1 MLRASSITVGL
12 RFVFATVPLFAA
24 LAAFPGHAFAQSSP
38 RVKMVLNWK
47 YQGPQAWFF
56 IAQDKGYFKA
66 EGVDIELDQGEGSGA
81 PVGKIASGAYNAGFG
96 DINAIIN
103 LAAIK
108 PQDAPV
114 GVYMMYN
121 IPPFVIAAKKSSGI
135 KSPKDLEGKTLGGA
149 GNDAA
154 LKLFP
159 AFAKL
164 AKMDAS
170 KVNITN
176 MAPNLREQMLQRGQV
191 DAVFGYV
198 NTIWFS
204 AKPLGIDPEK
214 DLVWLKYSDYGMDLY
229 SNTIMVSRAL
239 AKDHPKV
246 VSGMLRALNR
256 SIAEVAKNLEP
267 GMDAVMKREPLL
279 NRGIEKERLV
289 ATLKNE
295 MSHPEIK
302 EVGFG
307 DVKDDRLK
315 RAIAQ
320 VVDAYGLPRAPSNA
334 EVFDRSFLPPKS
346 DRMFAF

>member
-1 MLRASSITVGL
+1 MLRPSS
-12 RFVFATVPLFAA
+12 FPVFMRTACVIVPL
-24 LAAFPGHAFAQSSP
+24 LAAFAAVPTAVHAQSSP
-38 RVKMVLNWK
+38 KVKMVLNWK

-56 IAQDKGYFKA
+56 IAQDRGYFKA

-103 LAAIK
+103 LASSK

-114 GVYMMYN
+114 AVYMMYN

-135 KSPKDLEGKTLGGA
+135 KTPKDLEGKNLGGA

-170 KVNITN
+170 KVSITN

-229 SNTIMVSRAL
+229 SNTIMVSKAL

-256 SIAEVAKNLEP
+256 AIGEVSKNLEP
-267 GMDAVMKREPLL
+267 GMDAVMKRESLL
-279 NRGIEKERLV
+279 NRTIEKERLV

-302 EVGFG
+302 EIGFG

-320 VVDAYGLPRAPSNA
+320 VVDAYGLTRVPANG
-334 EVFDRSFLPPKS
+334 EIFDRSFLPPKA